1 MSSKRNNSSKTKA
14 TQKTLSWLH
23 LQNKEDIIAAAG
35 KCTQEEKNARI
46 KTAHAIFVANL
57 VTFLPFVETQATQT
71 PNLLQEI
78 NQDINQEINQD
89 PHHQL

>member
-1 MSSKRNNSSKTKA
+1 M
-14 TQKTLSWLH
+14 
-23 LQNKEDIIAAAG
+23 QNKEDVIIAA
-35 KCTQEEKNARI
+35 KECMPEEKNALTR
-46 KTAHAIFVANL
+46 TAHAIVAANL

-78 NQDINQEINQD
+78 NQDTNQETNQGISQEINRD

>member
-1 MSSKRNNSSKTKA
+1 M
-14 TQKTLSWLH
+14 H
-23 LQNKEDIIAAAG
+23 LQNKEDVIAAAG
-35 KCTQEEKNARI
+35 KCMPEEKNARI
-46 KTAHAIFVANL
+46 KTAHATVVANL

-78 NQDINQEINQD
+78 NQDTNQETNQGISQEINQD

>member
-1 MSSKRNNSSKTKA
+1 
-14 TQKTLSWLH
+14 
-23 LQNKEDIIAAAG
+23 
-35 KCTQEEKNARI
+35 
-46 KTAHAIFVANL
+46 
-57 VTFLPFVETQATQT
+57 VENQATQT

>member
-1 MSSKRNNSSKTKA
+1 M
-14 TQKTLSWLH
+14 
-23 LQNKEDIIAAAG
+23 QNKEDVIVAARE
-35 KCTQEEKNARI
+35 CMQEEKNALT
-46 KTAHAIFVANL
+46 KTAHAIVVANL

-78 NQDINQEINQD
+78 NQDTNQETNQGISQEINQD